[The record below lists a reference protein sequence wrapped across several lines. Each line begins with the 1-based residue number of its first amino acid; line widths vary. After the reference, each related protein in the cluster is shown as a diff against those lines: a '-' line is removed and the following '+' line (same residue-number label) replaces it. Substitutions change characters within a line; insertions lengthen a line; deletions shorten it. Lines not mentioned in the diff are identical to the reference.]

1 MYNMALKIKKY
12 PLLISTIVSCVIII
26 ASLFVLGFKGMNL
39 GVSLG
44 GGTQIEVTMNDGI
57 LTSTYTNKIDD
68 VLDKY
73 GLNIDT
79 NFVEDKYNAS
89 EKDGEFTRKNL
100 VIQVAKELDETTSS
114 NVKNDIVKTLGVK
127 EDAVELGNIKSSV
140 LSKSVLL
147 LAGAFGILAVAF
159 FLFGFIRY
167 DVFAGISF
175 VLAFL
180 HNIILYLSIVIITRI
195 QLTLSAISAMMF
207 LTLVMTIV
215 LVSIYERYREVSKEQ
230 DAAKLSISENMIN
243 SEKEII
249 KPFSIIA
256 VAILVF
262 TLSLLFLPVSRIVII
277 AVNML
282 IAFVVTLYTSLLIGP
297 SSYVALLD
305 IREMNR
311 KAILSRNDTVNKSI
325 KKKIKKSK

>member
-1 MYNMALKIKKY
+1 MALKIKKY

-159 FLFGFIRY
+159 F
-167 DVFAGISF
+167 
-175 VLAFL
+175 
-180 HNIILYLSIVIITRI
+180 
-195 QLTLSAISAMMF
+195 
-207 LTLVMTIV
+207 
-215 LVSIYERYREVSKEQ
+215 
-230 DAAKLSISENMIN
+230 
-243 SEKEII
+243 
-249 KPFSIIA
+249 
-256 VAILVF
+256 
-262 TLSLLFLPVSRIVII
+262 
-277 AVNML
+277 
-282 IAFVVTLYTSLLIGP
+282 
-297 SSYVALLD
+297 
-305 IREMNR
+305 
-311 KAILSRNDTVNKSI
+311 
-325 KKKIKKSK
+325 